1 MATAR
6 QAQVN
11 KQKKVDEK
19 FLSLVDSAVRE
30 DEKLL
35 EELRQSLALKPQNR
49 IALLPPEPPNPAENM
64 TFFG

>member
-1 MATAR
+1 MAR

-19 FLSLVDSAVRE
+19 FLSLVDDAIKE

-35 EELRQSLALKPQNR
+35 KRLAK
-49 IALLPPEPPNPAENM
+49 A
-64 TFFG
+64 